1 MSTNNNTNIKRNIP
15 KDEWEERL
23 SKVKVNKQDLNQ
35 LVMNYLVVEGYK
47 DAAEQFSSE
56 SGLAPTVDLQSIQE
70 RMDIRHAIQSGDVD
84 TAIDLV
90 NDLNPEILDTNPL
103 LFFHLQQQRLIE
115 LIRNGSFQE
124 ALEFASEEM
133 APRGEEHPE
142 FLEELER
149 TMALLAFQ
157 DSLDSPVQDLLHPGQ
172 RQKTASELNAAILM
186 SQSQEKDPKLPN
198 LLKML
203 AWSQDQLD
211 ERMTYPRIE
220 DWVKADLVVR
230 DDHGNQLEEDVAMS

>member
-1 MSTNNNTNIKRNIP
+1 MSNTASSIKKNIP
-15 KDEWEERL
+15 KDEWEQRL
-23 SKVKVNKQDLNQ
+23 TKVKVNKQDVNQ

-47 DAAEQFSSE
+47 DAAEHQFKK
-56 SGLAPTVDLQSIQE
+56 
-70 RMDIRHAIQSGDVD
+70 MDIGHAIQSGNVD

-90 NDLNPEILDTNPL
+90 NDLNPEVRKEWEFYFNTNPH

-115 LIRNGSFQE
+115 LIRKGLFGE

-149 TMALLAFQ
+149 TMALLAFG
-157 DSLDSPVQDLLHPGQ
+157 DNSDSPVQDLLHPGQ
-172 RQKTASELNAAILM
+172 RQKTASELNSAILM

-203 AWSQDQLD
+203 AWSQEQLD
-211 ERMTYPRIE
+211 ERMVYPRIE
-220 DWVKADLVVR
+220 DWVKADLVLR
-230 DDHGNQLEEDVAMS
+230 DENGNSIEEDITMA